1 MVVVIL
7 CEDISPD
14 RGPGDHV
21 RVGGDVLD
29 LNDLRDLSFPKE
41 VTIINKRIIET
52 KSFTCFCPKVQ

>member
-7 CEDISPD
+7 GEDISPD

-29 LNDLRDLSFPKE
+29 LYYLRDLSFSKL
-41 VTIINKRIIET
+41 VTINKKRIIET
-52 KSFTCFCPKVQ
+52 